1 MTIGE
6 RVKAAVRNWLNI
18 QEPQGVSVSIKQ
30 RLNHEAE
37 VFKYRVWWRGEA
49 NELAEMYSSLGEVDS
64 FWGAPKT
71 GTSSLRKLHSG
82 LPGMITSVLTDVCID
97 DLYSIELDKEQ
108 SRWDEIAKGNDFDA
122 LLKLTVEE
130 VLALGD
136 GAIKLSYDPSFPE
149 PLIMEFYPADK
160 VDFVLYR
167 GRLQEIVFK
176 TVKRIGSHDY
186 TLQEHYS
193 NAGIRY
199 SALNAQGAEI
209 ELSTVPDFAALEARE
224 FKAPFMAAV
233 PVLFNRS
240 KKYPGRGA
248 SVLYG
253 KLNSLESYDEV
264 VSQWML
270 AIRRGQLKNYVPEEL
285 IPRNPKTGEMM
296 PLSEF
301 DNDFIKTSVDPGMV
315 GNGNATL
322 KIEHTQGTIQSE
334 ALLSAY
340 ITMLD
345 LCLQGVISP
354 STLGIDTKKLDNAEA
369 QREKEKTTLYTRN
382 KVLNALNKIIPRI
395 VLAALQF
402 DAEMKGAAMLGNID
416 IAVSFG
422 GYANPSFEAQVETI
436 VKGRIG
442 GIMSIEASVDELYG
456 DTKDD
461 EWKKKEVARLKAEAG
476 YTDMPEPAVNSDG
489 VIDDGEPT

>member
-1 MTIGE
+1 
-6 RVKAAVRNWLNI
+6 
-18 QEPQGVSVSIKQ
+18 
-30 RLNHEAE
+30 
-37 VFKYRVWWRGEA
+37 
-49 NELAEMYSSLGEVDS
+49 
-64 FWGAPKT
+64 
-71 GTSSLRKLHSG
+71 
-82 LPGMITSVLTDVCID
+82 
-97 DLYSIELDKEQ
+97 
-108 SRWDEIAKGNDFDA
+108 
-122 LLKLTVEE
+122 
-130 VLALGD
+130 
-136 GAIKLSYDPSFPE
+136 
-149 PLIMEFYPADK
+149 
-160 VDFVLYR
+160 
-167 GRLQEIVFK
+167 
-176 TVKRIGSHDY
+176 
-186 TLQEHYS
+186 
-193 NAGIRY
+193 
-199 SALNAQGAEI
+199 
-209 ELSTVPDFAALEARE
+209 
-224 FKAPFMAAV
+224 
-233 PVLFNRS
+233 
-240 KKYPGRGA
+240 
-248 SVLYG
+248 LYG